1 MADRTY
7 ASWVEP
13 IAAELCE
20 GRREIVAAAQSMPDE
35 AWTKASPLEGW
46 SYKDLLAHLAGG
58 DWMCQKGLRAVV
70 ANEWLDTSAS
80 AIADYE
86 GRNERFRREREGHSI
101 EELVAEVEAEGEE
114 TQELLARLTEADE
127 EARQEDIPISEGD
140 YLRAFPDHDQRH
152 LKELRTA
159 LEGFDG

>member
-1 MADRTY
+1 MTSRTFV
-7 ASWVEP
+7 SWVEP
-13 IAAELCE
+13 IAAKL
-20 GRREIVAAAQSMPDE
+20 RESRVQIVDVARTIPTE
-35 AWTKASPLEGW
+35 AWSRPSPNEGW

-101 EELVAEVEAEGEE
+101 EELIAEVEAEGEE
-114 TQELLARLTEADE
+114 TQGLLARLTEADE
-127 EARQEDIPISEGD
+127 GRRQEDIPMSEGE
-140 YLRAFPDHDQRH
+140 YLRGFPGHDRRH
-152 LKELRTA
+152 LEELRTA
-159 LEGFDG
+159 LEGGS